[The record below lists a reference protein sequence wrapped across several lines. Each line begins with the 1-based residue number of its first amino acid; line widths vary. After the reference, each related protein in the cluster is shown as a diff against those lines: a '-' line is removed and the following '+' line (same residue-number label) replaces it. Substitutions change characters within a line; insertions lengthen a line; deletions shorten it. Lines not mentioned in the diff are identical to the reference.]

1 MEIHYEGSF
10 LKFVTKDNW
19 EWVQRN
25 NCRAIA
31 VIIPLLDEDQT
42 IFVEQFRPPMNARL
56 IEFPAGLVGDGADF
70 EEDIVEAARRELE
83 EETGYLAQKITH
95 LVQGPAS
102 AGLSD
107 ENLDLFLAE
116 DLCKIGDGGGVEGED
131 IIVHVVKLDSVE
143 EWLYAQEK
151 RGCIIDLKVWGG
163 LYFLNKARA
172 K

>member
-1 MEIHYEGSF
+1 MKTHYEGNF
-10 LKFVTKDNW
+10 LKFVSHDNW

-31 VIIPLLDEDQT
+31 VIIPLLGKDQT
-42 IFVEQFRPPMNARL
+42 IFVEQFRPPMEANL
-56 IEFPAGLVGDGADF
+56 IEFPAGLVGDGDDF
-70 EEDIVEAARRELE
+70 HENIIEAANRELA
-83 EETGYLAQKITH
+83 EETGYMAEKVTH
-95 LVQGPAS
+95 LTQGPAS

-116 DLCKIGDGGGVEGED
+116 NLRKVGEGGGVEGEE
-131 IIVHVVKLDSVE
+131 IRVHVVDLDGVE
-143 EWLYAQEK
+143 EWLGEQQK

-163 LYFLNKARA
+163 LYFLNKAR